1 MTKLEISWG
10 NKPRDMPTSFNSNR
24 HIRKKTTAQLSRRLT
39 IYSTVCSIQKWCITS
54 RVCTFKQFN
63 VYDNYFPHLL
73 NAKFKGYLTCSQ
85 GILVCELIKTT
96 TMVIEVSIAVV
107 KEFTEN
113 CFNFFYGK
121 KILILSFWIF
131 LSLINYINRL
141 KWRVFKVLE

>member
-1 MTKLEISWG
+1 M
-10 NKPRDMPTSFNSNR
+10 
-24 HIRKKTTAQLSRRLT
+24 
-39 IYSTVCSIQKWCITS
+39 
-54 RVCTFKQFN
+54 
-63 VYDNYFPHLL
+63 
-73 NAKFKGYLTCSQ
+73 
-85 GILVCELIKTT
+85 CELIKTT